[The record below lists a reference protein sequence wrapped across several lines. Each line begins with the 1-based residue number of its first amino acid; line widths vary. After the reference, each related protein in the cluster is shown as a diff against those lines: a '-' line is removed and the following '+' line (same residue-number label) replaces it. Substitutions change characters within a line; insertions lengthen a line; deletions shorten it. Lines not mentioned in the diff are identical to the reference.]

1 MLSAETTGANKSFDQ
16 PTIAN
21 FYLFLISFLHS
32 RHGLQQKVISK
43 SDLAS
48 AQSSNVSHSTLSLA
62 VSVLEGPVLGLS
74 GASWSLLS
82 FRFLA
87 MLIFSS
93 AFGMA
98 WDRMG

>member
-16 PTIAN
+16 PTTAN

-74 GASWSLLS
+74 GGVMEIIVIQIFGYADFFFS
-82 FRFLA
+82 FWN
-87 MLIFSS
+87 
-93 AFGMA
+93 GM
-98 WDRMG
+98 G